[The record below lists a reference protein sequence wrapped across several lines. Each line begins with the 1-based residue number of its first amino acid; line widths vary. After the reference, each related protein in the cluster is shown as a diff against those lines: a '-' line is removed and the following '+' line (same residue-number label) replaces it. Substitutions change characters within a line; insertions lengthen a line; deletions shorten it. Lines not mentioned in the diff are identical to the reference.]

1 MGNAMSA
8 QENQARGRILV
19 VDDEDHIR
27 RVLELMLRR
36 EGYEVAAAS
45 GGNEA
50 LDKFAADS
58 FDMVFLDLR
67 MPDLDGLTVLSRIR
81 EAEPDQT
88 VVMVTA
94 YASVDTALTAMKQGA
109 FDYIG
114 KPFKE
119 EEILAVVDKAL
130 ERTRLVADNRLLR
143 SEVASRYN
151 FGNIIGSS
159 PAMQQ
164 VFSMMRKVAD
174 TKATVLITGESGT
187 GKELVARALHYN
199 SRRGER
205 PLVAVNCAAIP
216 PTLIEAELFGAAKGA
231 YTGSDRLRKGLLEEA
246 DGSTLFLDE
255 VGELPLDMQAKL
267 LRALQEGEIKRVG
280 ENLPRKVDVRF
291 LAATNRNLAKE
302 VEAGKFREDLFYR
315 LNVIQ
320 IPIPPLRER
329 PEDIPLLCAHFLE
342 AAAQRLEVEPKR
354 LSPQALE
361 MIRQAP
367 LKGNVRELE
376 NILEQATVMGEGP
389 VIGPEDLPLGAPAS
403 RAGIKV
409 AVPPEEEDLKKV
421 LKTISRLAEEQVIR
435 RVLDRVDGNRT
446 QAAERLGISRRALIT
461 KIRELGL
468 S

>member
-1 MGNAMSA
+1 MSA
-8 QENQARGRILV
+8 EENQAVGRILV

-27 RVLELMLRR
+27 RVLELMLR
-36 EGYEVAAAS
+36 GQGHEVAAAA
-45 GGNEA
+45 GGREA
-50 LDKFAADS
+50 LEKFAADH
-58 FDMVFLDLR
+58 FDLVILDLR
-67 MPDLDGLTVLSRIR
+67 MPDLDGLAVLKRLR

-88 VVMVTA
+88 VVMITA
-94 YASVDTALTAMKQGA
+94 YAAVDTALTAMKQGA

-119 EEILAVVDKAL
+119 EEILAVVAKAL
-130 ERTRLVADNRLLR
+130 ERARLVADNRALR
-143 SEVASRYN
+143 SEVASRYD

-159 PAMQQ
+159 PAMRQ
-164 VFSMMRKVAD
+164 VFAMMRKVSD

-187 GKELVARALHYN
+187 GKELVAKALHYN

-216 PTLIEAELFGAAKGA
+216 PTLMEAELFGAAKGA

-291 LAATNRNLAKE
+291 LAATNRDLAKE
-302 VEAGKFREDLFYR
+302 VEEGRFREDLFYR
-315 LNVIQ
+315 LNVIR
-320 IPIPPLRER
+320 INIPPLRER
-329 PEDIPLLCAHFLE
+329 PEDIPLLCAHFLVE
-342 AAAQRLEVEPKR
+342 SARRLEMPAKK

-376 NILEQATVMGEGP
+376 NILEQATVMGESAQ
-389 VIGPEDLPLGAPAS
+389 IQPEDLPLGAPAG
-403 RAGIKV
+403 RAGIKAV
-409 AVPPEEEDLKKV
+409 VPPEEEDLKKV
-421 LKTISRLAEEQVIR
+421 LKSISRLAEEQVIR
-435 RVLDRVDGNRT
+435 RVLDRVNGNRT

-468 S
+468 N

>member
-1 MGNAMSA
+1 MSA
-8 QENQARGRILV
+8 QDSQPKGRILV

-36 EGYEVAAAS
+36 EGYEVDAAS
-45 GGNEA
+45 GGQEA

-81 EAEPDQT
+81 ESEPDQT

-130 ERTRLVADNRLLR
+130 ERARLVADNRLLR
-143 SEVASRYN
+143 SEVASRYD
-151 FGNIIGSS
+151 FSNIIGSS

-291 LAATNRNLAKE
+291 MAATNRDLAKE
-302 VEAGKFREDLFYR
+302 VEAGNFREDLFYR
-315 LNVIQ
+315 LNVIH
-320 IPIPPLRER
+320 IPIPPVRER

-342 AAAQRLEVEPKR
+342 AAAKRLEVEPKR
-354 LSPQALE
+354 LSPESLE

-389 VIGPEDLPLGAPAS
+389 QIKPEDLPLGAPAN

-409 AVPPEEEDLKKV
+409 VVPPEEEDLKKV
-421 LKTISRLAEEQVIR
+421 LKSSSRLAEEQVIR

-461 KIRELGL
+461 KIRDLGL
-468 S
+468 A

>member
-1 MGNAMSA
+1 MSA
-8 QENQARGRILV
+8 EKSQAKGRILV

-36 EGYEVAAAS
+36 QGYDVAAAS
-45 GGNEA
+45 GGQEA
-50 LDKFAADS
+50 LNKFAADS

-67 MPDLDGLTVLSRIR
+67 MPDLDGLTVLGRLR
-81 EAEPDQT
+81 ETEPDQT

-130 ERTRLVADNRLLR
+130 EHARLVADNRLLR

-159 PAMQQ
+159 PAMQRL
-164 VFSMMRKVAD
+164 FSMMRKVAD

-199 SRRGER
+199 SRRGDR
-205 PLVAVNCAAIP
+205 PMVAVNCAAIP

-267 LRALQEGEIKRVG
+267 LRSLQEGEIKRVG

-291 LAATNRNLAKE
+291 VAATNRELAKE

-315 LNVIQ
+315 LNVVH
-320 IPIPPLRER
+320 IPLPPLRER
-329 PEDIPLLCAHFLE
+329 SEDIPLLCAHFLVE
-342 AAAQRLEVEPKR
+342 AAKRLEVKPKR
-354 LSPQALE
+354 LSPEALE

-376 NILEQATVMGEGP
+376 NLLEQATIMGEG
-389 VIGPEDLPLGAPAS
+389 VAIEPEDLPLPLGAPIN

-421 LKTISRLAEEQVIR
+421 LKSISRLAEEQVIR

-468 S
+468 